1 MSKKVMKSV
10 FAMLPVLGAGTLIAC
25 SSQTR
30 PSGPTIVE
38 NSNHDNS
45 GSQTSNNSGSENA
58 NNSSSEN
65 TNNSGSENN
74 NSSQQNQEELER
86 QIGEQLISF
95 EDAIET
101 KLKDTLNNRFQENI
115 VENVDIRTFT
125 VGTNQTANTTLLAN
139 GYVNFVGDETPYLAN
154 LGMSLDEDAFLSLTP
169 ISYVEASMGNNLA
182 DNYNLDQLQT
192 VHDFITGENLTFNYA
207 RLDGAKWDLDCF
219 TGTQIEHSFEQYFET
234 KMRDF
239 FAEEVNT
246 PYIHNLDLKYFTVE
260 TADHNLRGNVIHA
273 HGTAQSIKTEREYTT
288 KITIRPSAEVF
299 QNLYSTLSNAQYDET
314 KDLAQNYQIAD
325 LNSVVNCFKDD
336 STTILEYSV
345 NGHDYIVTSDRIW

>member
-1 MSKKVMKSV
+1 MNKKVMKSV

-25 SSQTR
+25 SSQTQ

-86 QIGEQLISF
+86 QIREQLISF

-125 VGTNQTANTTLLAN
+125 VDTNQTANTTLLAN

-154 LGMSLDEDAFLSLTP
+154 LGMSLDEDAFLFARTKNGSHIKLPSL
-169 ISYVEASMGNNLA
+169 
-182 DNYNLDQLQT
+182 
-192 VHDFITGENLTFNYA
+192 
-207 RLDGAKWDLDCF
+207 
-219 TGTQIEHSFEQYFET
+219 
-234 KMRDF
+234 
-239 FAEEVNT
+239 
-246 PYIHNLDLKYFTVE
+246 
-260 TADHNLRGNVIHA
+260 VI
-273 HGTAQSIKTEREYTT
+273 R
-288 KITIRPSAEVF
+288 
-299 QNLYSTLSNAQYDET
+299 
-314 KDLAQNYQIAD
+314 
-325 LNSVVNCFKDD
+325 
-336 STTILEYSV
+336 
-345 NGHDYIVTSDRIW
+345 

>member
-45 GSQTSNNSGSENA
+45 GGQTSNNSGSENA

-86 QIGEQLISF
+86 QIREQLISF

-125 VGTNQTANTTLLAN
+125 VDTNQTANCT
-139 GYVNFVGDETPYLAN
+139 AN
-154 LGMSLDEDAFLSLTP
+154 L
-169 ISYVEASMGNNLA
+169 
-182 DNYNLDQLQT
+182 
-192 VHDFITGENLTFNYA
+192 
-207 RLDGAKWDLDCF
+207 
-219 TGTQIEHSFEQYFET
+219 
-234 KMRDF
+234 
-239 FAEEVNT
+239 
-246 PYIHNLDLKYFTVE
+246 
-260 TADHNLRGNVIHA
+260 
-273 HGTAQSIKTEREYTT
+273 
-288 KITIRPSAEVF
+288 
-299 QNLYSTLSNAQYDET
+299 
-314 KDLAQNYQIAD
+314 
-325 LNSVVNCFKDD
+325 
-336 STTILEYSV
+336 
-345 NGHDYIVTSDRIW
+345 